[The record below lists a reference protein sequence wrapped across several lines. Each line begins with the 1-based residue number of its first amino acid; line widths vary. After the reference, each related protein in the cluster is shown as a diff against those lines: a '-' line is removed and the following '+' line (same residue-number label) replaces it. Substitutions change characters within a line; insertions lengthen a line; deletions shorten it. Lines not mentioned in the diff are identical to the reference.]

1 MPDIN
6 HLWRPL
12 KLPLNATS
20 TTLKTSLSLRQKAE
34 IFLPVCKD
42 CSSPNYFIAT
52 NCFMLSKQ
60 ESPGI
65 EAVVRMQNSE
75 HTFCTKN
82 NKIIDWTTKWNNMLL
97 FLETFLGKNS
107 WQIFTLLLLLKVL
120 KHFVFF
126 VYLFSVRLWWK
137 IRIAFLRF
145 IFSNPL
151 GLMEN

>member
-97 FLETFLGKNS
+97 FLKTFLGKNS
-107 WQIFTLLLLLKVL
+107 WQIIIYPFVIVF
-120 KHFVFF
+120 KHFLFLFIYFLF
-126 VYLFSVRLWWK
+126 VCDEK
-137 IRIAFLRF
+137 
-145 IFSNPL
+145 
-151 GLMEN
+151 

>member
-97 FLETFLGKNS
+97 FLKTFLGKNS
-107 WQIFTLLLLLKVL
+107 WQIFIYPFVIVESPQTFLFFCLSIFCSFVMKNKNCFSSLHLL
-120 KHFVFF
+120 
-126 VYLFSVRLWWK
+126 
-137 IRIAFLRF
+137 
-145 IFSNPL
+145 
-151 GLMEN
+151 